1 MKYTIETIPY
11 TQPYHYTTLKEAK
24 RKQSELRKQGKKS
37 HIICVTENGND
48 YTLEIQRLNTSRY
61 FYTKNKFKRKRKEKL
76 LCARVL
82 K

>member
-24 RKQSELRKQGKKS
+24 RKQSEFRKQGKKS

-48 YTLEIQRLNTSRY
+48 YILEIQRLNTSRY
-61 FYTKNKFKRKRKEKL
+61 FYTKKQI
-76 LCARVL
+76 
-82 K
+82 

>member
-37 HIICVTENGND
+37 YIIYVTENGND
-48 YTLEIQRLNTSRY
+48 YIL
-61 FYTKNKFKRKRKEKL
+61 
-76 LCARVL
+76 AD
-82 K
+82 

>member
-11 TQPYHYTTLKEAK
+11 TKSYHYTTLKEAK

-48 YTLEIQRLNTSRY
+48 YILTN
-61 FYTKNKFKRKRKEKL
+61 
-76 LCARVL
+76 
-82 K
+82 

>member
-11 TQPYHYTTLKEAK
+11 TQQYHYTTLKEAK

-48 YTLEIQRLNTSRY
+48 YTLEI
-61 FYTKNKFKRKRKEKL
+61 
-76 LCARVL
+76 
-82 K
+82 